1 MENIVNTPLYNGI
14 MDVGG
19 ILLTV
24 FFTAWFCYYLF
35 KKVKPFRPWGKIR
48 RQKIDGPV
56 GLDS

>member
-1 MENIVNTPLYNGI
+1 MENFMETSTYFRMLDISGFIIEAIVIT
-14 MDVGG
+14 
-19 ILLTV
+19 
-24 FFTAWFCYYLF
+24 WFCYYLF